1 MDPERWRQ
9 IEQLYH
15 SALEQD
21 PAQRNRFLA
30 EACQGDAELR
40 RDVESL
46 LASGG
51 STELLADQ
59 TAWAESSDSAA
70 PPTVVAPGARLGPYQ
85 ILGPLGEGGMGK
97 VYRGLDTRLGRAV
110 AIKISAEQF
119 SKRFEQE
126 ARSISALNHPHIC
139 TLYDVGAMPSGSSYM
154 VTELVDGETL
164 RDWLKRD
171 QPFERGLKVA
181 KQVLEALRA
190 AHDAGI
196 IHRDLKPANIMI
208 RFDGYVKVLDF
219 GLAKRIPASRGL
231 PAESTASIG
240 LSVPGQILGT
250 VAYMS
255 PEQIQGQEVDQRSDL
270 FAFGIILHEIL
281 TRKHPWPRTSPVDT
295 MHAIL
300 HDDPPATQAS
310 SPRVTAVM
318 RKLLR
323 KNPPD
328 RYPSAQAVLEAFA
341 DSAPD
346 RGPSAASAQDAKPL
360 TSIAVLPFVFLSEV
374 EERQALSLGFAD
386 ALITMLGSLEDFA
399 VLPTSAVL
407 NCVPGTDPARTC
419 RDLGVRHVL
428 QGNVQK
434 HGAHW
439 RVSTQL
445 FDSTTQKIA
454 YAEKHDFVRESVFEV
469 QDEIGRRVA
478 ESLQTR
484 FPRAAPMSRDRYSS
498 DPEAFEEFMA
508 GLRESYSDR
517 EETLRSADQHL
528 SKAVERDP
536 EFALAHAW
544 LSQVSMQ
551 IHFYF
556 DTQRT
561 WLEKAEHHCNRA
573 LALDPE
579 LPEGHWARS
588 AILWSPAKNFQHAE
602 AIAALEQV
610 LAVRPNFD
618 RAHNRMAAICLHI
631 GRFHEARMAHEQ
643 AMRSNPKNRT
653 YNLEYIYLYSG
664 DFARAAEAA
673 EAWLREAPGNWA
685 ASSYSSQPPLMT
697 GDLNLAEQHLA
708 AGLRLYPNDPAH
720 LSLQGMLHARRKET
734 GLGLECVRKA
744 LDLPITVGHA
754 HHTYYQVACV
764 YAVLGETEKAMAWLQ
779 RSVDTGNPCWPFFK
793 LDPHLE
799 NLRPEPRFQTLVAGL
814 EREYT
819 ALKISRV

>member
-1 MDPERWRQ
+1 MNPERWRQ
-9 IEQLYH
+9 IEQLYR
-15 SALEQD
+15 SAQEQE
-21 PAQRNRFLA
+21 PAHRNRFLS
-30 EACQGDAELR
+30 EACHGDAELLR
-40 RDVESL
+40 EVESL
-46 LASGG
+46 LAQGG
-51 STELLADQ
+51 STELLSGQ
-59 TAWAESSDSAA
+59 SAWAEAGNSAPSPA
-70 PPTVVAPGARLGPYQ
+70 VLTPGARLGPYQ

-97 VYRGLDTRLGRAV
+97 VYRGIDTRLGRAV

-154 VTELVDGETL
+154 VTELVEGETL

-171 QPFERGLKVA
+171 QPVERGLEIA
-181 KQVLEALRA
+181 RQVLEALRA

-196 IHRDLKPANIMI
+196 VHRDLKPQNIMV

-219 GLAKRIPASRGL
+219 GLAKRIPTTHGL
-231 PAESTASIG
+231 RTETTASVG

-281 TRKHPWPRTSPVDT
+281 TRQHPWPRTSPVDT

-300 HDDPPATQAS
+300 HDDPPASQAS

-323 KNPPD
+323 KSPGD
-328 RYPSAQAVLEAFA
+328 RHPSAQAVLEALV
-341 DSAPD
+341 DSASD
-346 RGPSAASAQDAKPL
+346 RELSTPAADDTKPL
-360 TSIAVLPFVFLSEV
+360 TSIAVLPFVFLSEI

-407 NCVPGTDPARTC
+407 NFVPGTDPARTC
-419 RDLGVRHVL
+419 RELGVRHVL

-434 HGAHW
+434 HGTHW

-454 YAEKHDFVRESVFEV
+454 YSEKHDFVRESVFEV
-469 QDEIGRRVA
+469 QDEIGRRVV

-484 FPRAAPMSRDRYSS
+484 FPRAAPKARDRYTS
-498 DPEAFEEFMA
+498 DPEAFDEFMA
-508 GLRESYSDR
+508 GLRESYSDQ

-528 SKAVERDP
+528 SKAVERDA

-556 DTQRT
+556 DGHRT
-561 WLEKAEHHCNRA
+561 WIEKAEHHCNRA
-573 LALDPE
+573 LALDPG

-588 AILWSPAKNFQHAE
+588 AILWSPAKNFRHAE

-610 LAVRPNFD
+610 LAARPNFTTAPTIGWP
-618 RAHNRMAAICLHI
+618 RFVCISGGLTKRLGRMS
-631 GRFHEARMAHEQ
+631 R
-643 AMRSNPKNRT
+643 P
-653 YNLEYIYLYSG
+653 
-664 DFARAAEAA
+664 
-673 EAWLREAPGNWA
+673 
-685 ASSYSSQPPLMT
+685 
-697 GDLNLAEQHLA
+697 
-708 AGLRLYPNDPAH
+708 
-720 LSLQGMLHARRKET
+720 
-734 GLGLECVRKA
+734 CVR
-744 LDLPITVGHA
+744 I
-754 HHTYYQVACV
+754 
-764 YAVLGETEKAMAWLQ
+764 
-779 RSVDTGNPCWPFFK
+779 
-793 LDPHLE
+793 
-799 NLRPEPRFQTLVAGL
+799 PRIVPT
-814 EREYT
+814 
-819 ALKISRV
+819 ISRTSISAVETSRAPRKRHRRG